1 MRHEAAQGTSPELSF
16 IPFIGQFF
24 QSPIGPRQGNVHLL
38 LQTVAEVFQQNTG
51 NIEYLFFFQRF
62 KDDNVINTV
71 QKFRADL
78 VFYDILNRFFSRL
91 EVGSFKNFMRT

>member
-1 MRHEAAQGTSPELSF
+1 MRDEAAQGTSTELRF

-24 QSPIGPRQGNVHLL
+24 QSPIGPRQGNIHLL
-38 LQTVAEVFQQNTG
+38 LQTVAKVFQQNTG

-71 QKFRADL
+71 QKFRAEIG
-78 VFYDILNRFFSRL
+78 F
-91 EVGSFKNFMRT
+91 